1 MPSRLSGR
9 LALSCLLGARS
20 LTYGPVAVLQ
30 LSHPQDCGQQG
41 GAGHCVLADCDV
53 LQYLHRYRGRHGV
66 SVSVASRYLHVGS
79 GEFSFQDSALT
90 GGPRSPVFAWVT
102 GPSQP
107 SSDAFSAVASRDE
120 LIPRDSSLSLE
131 VHSFLEARRCWSWWP
146 VSDRLLSVV
155 SIRCVCS
162 RSPPVF
168 GCLRL
173 LLLLL
178 L

>member
-9 LALSCLLGARS
+9 LALACLLGARS
-20 LTYGPVAVLQ
+20 LPDGPVAVLQ
-30 LSHPQDCGQQG
+30 WSHPWDCGHQG

-53 LQYLHRYRGRHGV
+53 LRYPHRYRGRHGV
-66 SVSVASRYLHVGS
+66 SVSVTGRYLHVGG

-90 GGPRSPVFAWVT
+90 GGPRSPVVAGET

-107 SSDAFSAVASRDE
+107 SSDAFSTVACRDE
-120 LIPRDSSLSLE
+120 LIPRDSSLSLK
-131 VHSFLEARRCWSWWP
+131 VHSSLEARRCWSWWLL
-146 VSDRLLSVV
+146 SDRPLTVV

-168 GCLRL
+168 GRVFFGGRGG
-173 LLLLL
+173 
-178 L
+178 